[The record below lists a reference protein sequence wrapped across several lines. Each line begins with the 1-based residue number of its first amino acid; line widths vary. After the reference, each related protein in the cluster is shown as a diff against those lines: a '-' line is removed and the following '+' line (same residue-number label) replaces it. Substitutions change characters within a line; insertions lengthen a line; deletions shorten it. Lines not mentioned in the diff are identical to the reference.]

1 MKKIIAILLAIFMS
15 AVSVFASAAT
25 YTLPEKMQKQQEAG
39 SGLKGSF
46 SIEAEGTSPVMM
58 LLKELSGREIQIRGI
73 SARDSENYV
82 YSLYLDSG
90 DDNRMGLVEIMNRDG
105 ELFIRNEADGN
116 TVYTLGTARI
126 VFDMLTAE
134 DGQNVQIWS
143 SLRQLLS
150 IPDEEWESTW
160 KPVTERMTKQ
170 IENWMNNFASDPVKF
185 TTEDG
190 ESALELRYEIEPQ
203 SIRSGII
210 ELITM
215 ILNDEEAVTL
225 LSGKMAPEQ
234 AAIYLNKDLIWYY
247 QEALNAMELNGP
259 VILSR
264 KMTTKGEE
272 INSSISLPLGTN
284 PFGFDTVTAENTNG
298 SEEWIFSGEE
308 VTVRYIPGEQQKG
321 DFTYLFT
328 CGLVIT
334 PGTKEEGFLSKAGA
348 YTLKINGTTETTTD
362 EEGKEH
368 QNETWTLQLIPDM
381 ALVTE
386 NQDLYKDC
394 EPLNGELKLH
404 YYSKLAQTSAT
415 TLEINGSYE
424 YGEDKLTGTAKI
436 KTSSAWELVPFDTA
450 NAVEVLKMTDE
461 EFMKALESLMKV
473 GK

>member
-1 MKKIIAILLAIFMS
+1 
-15 AVSVFASAAT
+15 
-25 YTLPEKMQKQQEAG
+25 
-39 SGLKGSF
+39 
-46 SIEAEGTSPVMM
+46 
-58 LLKELSGREIQIRGI
+58 
-73 SARDSENYV
+73 
-82 YSLYLDSG
+82 
-90 DDNRMGLVEIMNRDG
+90 
-105 ELFIRNEADGN
+105 
-116 TVYTLGTARI
+116 
-126 VFDMLTAE
+126 MLTAE

-247 QEALNAMELNGP
+247 QEALNTMELNGP

-308 VTVRYIPGEQQKG
+308 VTVRYIPGELQKG

-328 CGLVIT
+328 CGLVVT
-334 PGTKEEGFLSKAGA
+334 PGTKKEGFLSKAGA